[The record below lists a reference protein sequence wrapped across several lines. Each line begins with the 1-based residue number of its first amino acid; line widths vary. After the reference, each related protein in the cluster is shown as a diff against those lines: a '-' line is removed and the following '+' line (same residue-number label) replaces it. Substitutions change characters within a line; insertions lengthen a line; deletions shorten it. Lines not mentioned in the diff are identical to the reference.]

1 MKEKIARILDGYGSE
16 VRIEKADGVCAVR
29 AFIQPVTANG
39 WDSMRKT
46 VRELGQVPVGR
57 FVYIGPA
64 EPFAQEGDR
73 IVCADKTYTVCRAEH
88 MVFGNEE
95 LYTWGLLRE
104 IGGSAVWKN

>member
-1 MKEKIARILDGYGSE
+1 FKNLVDAKDVPEAE
-16 VRIEKADGVCAVR
+16 
-29 AFIQPVTANG
+29 AFQYFQSYAA
-39 WDSMRKT
+39 S
-46 VRELGQVPVGR
+46 
-57 FVYIGPA
+57 
-64 EPFAQEGDR
+64 FAQEGDR